1 MTSLLDSTLVGYA
14 RSFAPETLHLSH
26 TIDSS
31 LHRDAP
37 VPVEKITNSEFSIR
51 FSELSL
57 PLVRVF
63 TDQIQNTMTFS
74 NVYTDVSTRLAS
86 LKRL

>member
-26 TIDSS
+26 AIDSS

-37 VPVEKITNSEFSIR
+37 VPVEKMTNSEFSIR
-51 FSELSL
+51 FSKLS
-57 PLVRVF
+57 
-63 TDQIQNTMTFS
+63 
-74 NVYTDVSTRLAS
+74 
-86 LKRL
+86 